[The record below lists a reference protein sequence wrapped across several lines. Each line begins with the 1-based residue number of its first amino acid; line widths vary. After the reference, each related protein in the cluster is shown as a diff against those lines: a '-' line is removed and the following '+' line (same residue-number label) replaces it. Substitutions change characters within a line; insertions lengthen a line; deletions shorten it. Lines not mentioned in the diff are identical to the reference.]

1 MLDGHTTVHNATVY
15 VEFVE
20 NDTFMGISFVENVPK
35 NCFLFA
41 FFNYLSFDTLFFTL
55 PKILGGGGWGL
66 KAPPA
71 PPPATG
77 LSFEGMLH

>member
-1 MLDGHTTVHNATVY
+1 MLVGHTTVHNATVY

-55 PKILGGGGWGL
+55 PKILGGGVGTQG
-66 KAPPA
+66 PPC
-71 PPPATG
+71 PSPCYGPVI
-77 LSFEGMLH
+77 